1 MLQTERSLE
10 FVDFQ
15 FSVFIA
21 SHLKVEGV
29 CSWFGK
35 LLPKATPGII
45 DCITHLMR
53 LDDGLCHCRPSEP
66 FKTPSPPFQLQS
78 TIFSNLKNLRNLKN
92 LLQEL
97 EVSEAGQSKSQS
109 APANATNGRHT
120 LGLICSVLSCNN
132 FFNVLFCLRMC
143 KVLFCFYKLFKWTE
157 LFC

>member
-45 DCITHLMR
+45 DCITHLMS
-53 LDDGLCHCRPSEP
+53 LDDGLCHFHP
-66 FKTPSPPFQLQS
+66 
-78 TIFSNLKNLRNLKN
+78 
-92 LLQEL
+92 L
-97 EVSEAGQSKSQS
+97 E
-109 APANATNGRHT
+109 
-120 LGLICSVLSCNN
+120 
-132 FFNVLFCLRMC
+132 
-143 KVLFCFYKLFKWTE
+143 LFKDTTNHHFQKNCVKE
-157 LFC
+157 AAAANQRANQR